1 MHRSIFLQLFDNFAK
16 WPTMDGYNLDCFI
29 PAHHFRALRQYA
41 YTGHSMKYATHMF
54 RELSI
59 HILRKDSPDGP
70 FLALDMEGMMAETLD
85 ARLSVARHIL
95 EFVML
100 LEASRCSE
108 SSDILGEEASGIAMG
123 CWNLIGDCGDLSD
136 EMVLGWTNDIDR
148 ASQEWYL
155 R

>member
-1 MHRSIFLQLFDNFAK
+1 
-16 WPTMDGYNLDCFI
+16 
-29 PAHHFRALRQYA
+29 
-41 YTGHSMKYATHMF
+41 MKYATHMF

-136 EMVLGWTNDIDR
+136 ETVLGWTNDIDR